1 MVEILS
7 FPKMGLEL
15 TLNRIAFS
23 IGNIDIYWYAI
34 IIMSGVVLSL
44 LVAMKISSKFGL
56 YANKVIDVI
65 MISLGGSVI
74 FARAYYV
81 IFQWDYYEDNLLEIF
96 NIRGGGLAIYG
107 GIIGAFIVGLITAK
121 IMKVKFLP
129 LADIISIGFLLGQGI
144 GRWGNFVN
152 IEAFGGNTSL
162 PWGMHSNS
170 IQTYLESQQN
180 LLESFG
186 IFVDPTMPVH
196 PTFFYES
203 IWCLIGFIGLLFYIK
218 HRKFDGEIFLIYII
232 WYGFGRSIIEG
243 FRTDSLMIGN
253 FRISQILG
261 ILFCIIGIYILIK
274 LKKKVSN
281 DKECSLSKLYVD
293 TEESKIVVSGK
304 FYEKNQ
310 EISEKKSN
318 NTDTSNSIDKK
329 DI

>member
-7 FPKMGLEL
+7 FPKMGLSL

-34 IIMSGVVLSL
+34 IIMVGVVVSL

-65 MISLGGSVI
+65 MISLGGAVI
-74 FARAYYV
+74 FARVYYV

-107 GIIGAFIVGLITAK
+107 GIIGAFVVGLITAK
-121 IMKVKFLP
+121 IIKVKFLP

-186 IFVDPTMPVH
+186 IFVNPTMPVH
-196 PTFFYES
+196 PTFLYES
-203 IWCLIGFIGLLFYIK
+203 IWCLIGFVGLLFYIK
-218 HRKFDGEIFLIYII
+218 HRKFDGEIFLLYII

-274 LKKKVSN
+274 LKNKVLN
-281 DKECSLSKLYVD
+281 DKECGLAKLYVD
-293 TEESKIVVSGK
+293 TEESKIVVSGN
-304 FYEKNQ
+304 FYEKNKDKL
-310 EISEKKSN
+310 EKKSN
-318 NTDTSNSIDKK
+318 TTD
-329 DI
+329 

>member
-1 MVEILS
+1 MEILS

-15 TLNRIAFS
+15 RLNRIAFS

-34 IIMSGVVLSL
+34 IIMSGVVLSI
-44 LVAMKISSKFGL
+44 LVAIKISSKFGL

-65 MISLGGSVI
+65 MISLGGAVI

-107 GIIGAFIVGLITAK
+107 GIIGAFIVGWITAK

-196 PTFFYES
+196 PTFLYES

-281 DKECSLSKLYVD
+281 DKECVLSKLYVD
-293 TEESKIVVSGK
+293 TEESKIVVTGE

-310 EISEKKSN
+310 EILEKTTN
-318 NTDTSNSIDKK
+318 NTDSFNSIDKK